1 MAKKLNVAKKYEF
14 TVVAVDVAIFT
25 VEQGRLNVLL
35 IKMQKEPYLEH
46 WALPGGLVRPEEA
59 VDDAARRHLVEK
71 TGVKDVYLEQLH
83 TFGEPRRD
91 PFGRVVSVCY
101 MALIPNENLRIMTT
115 DEYGGVRWFP
125 VSRLP
130 QLAYDHAK
138 MTKAALERLRAKLGY
153 TNIVY
158 AIMPKEFTLTVLQNV
173 HEMIAGKKLDKRNF
187 RKRMLATGFLK
198 KLKRQQ
204 KGRANRPA
212 DLYACTPIREKSL

>member
-35 IKMQKEPYLEH
+35 IKMQKEPYLRH

-59 VDDAARRHLVEK
+59 VDDAVRRHLVKK

-83 TFGEPRRD
+83 TFGEPQRD

-101 MALIPNENLRIMTT
+101 MALIPSENLRIMTT

-130 QLAYDHAK
+130 KLAYDHAK

-153 TNIVY
+153 TNIMY
-158 AIMPKEFTLTVLQNV
+158 AIMPKKFTLTELQRV
-173 HEMIAGKKLDKRNF
+173 HEMIMGKKLDKRNF

-198 KLKRQQ
+198 KVNKRQ
-204 KGRANRPA
+204 KGRTNRPA
-212 DLYACTPIREKSL
+212 DLYAYISRRP